1 MTLTNKE
8 TGDDMK
14 NNQNGFIGVLIIVG
28 LVFALMFALFFVR
41 FKLSNE
47 RVSGIIYN
55 TTNDRALS
63 GATCFYVRA
72 GENTYVD
79 ENNTSSYCLP
89 KGSKYIPLVN
99 KAAEDKRIKVVVVAH
114 KYSLTVKAP
123 WTVLPNVT
131 VSELKQ

>member
-1 MTLTNKE
+1 MR
-8 TGDDMK
+8 
-14 NNQNGFIGVLIIVG
+14 NNQKGYLEAIGYLIVLLLILGFFI
-28 LVFALMFALFFVR
+28 ALFTVR

-47 RVSGIIYN
+47 RVSGIVYN
-55 TTNDRALS
+55 TTNDRAIS

-114 KYSLTVKAP
+114 KYFTVKAP
-123 WTVLPNVT
+123 WTVVPNVT
-131 VSELKQ
+131 VTEVK

>member
-1 MTLTNKE
+1 
-8 TGDDMK
+8 MK
-14 NNQNGFIGVLIIVG
+14 NEKGFVEFLAVLTIVILVFGFI
-28 LVFALMFALFFVR
+28 FALFFVR

-47 RVSGIIYN
+47 RVSGIVYN
-55 TTNDRALS
+55 TTNDRAIS

-89 KGSKYIPLVN
+89 KDSKYIPLVN

-114 KYSLTVKAP
+114 KYGLTIKAP
-123 WTVLPNVT
+123 WTVIPNVT
-131 VSELKQ
+131 VTEVK